1 MWDKFRALIFLWLVG
16 LAPLARAVVHKSV
29 SLFSTGLDYV
39 ILNVNQETRYARS
52 GETIAIY
59 LGDQLSIRS
68 AVLLDPSKK
77 TNGLIL
83 DRKTL
88 KQLSLHKIQPVRGD
102 LTGLVLDSSDF
113 QSKQGPTPEIDLVI
127 RARSASVGGFIT
139 IRILNP
145 ILNYVELAINKQKR
159 IVREGEIVRVLPDD
173 LFKVFHV
180 ATNLPKNEQVFYQVV
195 QDKNRIYLQFAR
207 KKVLFGTVT
216 LEMEP

>member
-1 MWDKFRALIFLWLVG
+1 MRDQFKALIFFWLVG
-16 LAPLARAVVHKSV
+16 SAPLSKAVVSGPV
-29 SLFSTGLDYV
+29 SLYSTKLDYV
-39 ILNVNQETRYARS
+39 ILSVNQETQYARS
-52 GETIAIY
+52 GETISIY
-59 LGDQLSIRS
+59 RGDQLSIRS

-83 DRKTL
+83 DRKTY
-88 KQLSLHKIQPVRGD
+88 KQLTLNKVQPVLGD
-102 LTGLVLDSSDF
+102 LTGLVLDTSDF
-113 QSKQGPTPEIDLVI
+113 QSKQGAPHAIELVI
-127 RARSASVGGFIT
+127 RARSVSVGGFIK

-145 ILNYVELAINKQKR
+145 TLNYVELSINKQKK
-159 IVREGEIVRVLPDD
+159 IVREGETLRVLPDD

-207 KKVLFGTVT
+207 KKLVFGTVT